1 MPIMPFFARFWPFS
15 VSNDQIPGQGA
26 RRGNG
31 RYSVTPPGIIASLR
45 RLHLI
50 YMDSV
55 PLAALWYASG
65 DPDGRQ
71 IIRTHG
77 GGKTASLI
85 LRQPVH
91 KNKKKKSGTHSV
103 HILGFLAHFSME
115 KPRQRENP
123 EALISLSFRVLWSI
137 GDSNS

>member
-1 MPIMPFFARFWPFS
+1 MEP
-15 VSNDQIPGQGA
+15 
-26 RRGNG
+26 
-31 RYSVTPPGIIASLR
+31 
-45 RLHLI
+45 
-50 YMDSV
+50 V

-71 IIRTHG
+71 IIRTDG
-77 GGKTASLI
+77 SEKGASLI

-91 KNKKKKSGTHSV
+91 KNKEKKTGTHSV
-103 HILGFLAHFSME
+103 HILGFLAHFSAE
-115 KPRQRENP
+115 EPRQTENP

>member
-1 MPIMPFFARFWPFS
+1 MPILPFFARFWPFS

-26 RRGNG
+26 RRENG

-65 DPDGRQ
+65 DPDGRTADHPDAWRRKNGLFDPPPAGKQ
-71 IIRTHG
+71 KQEKKIRYTFGTHFG
-77 GGKTASLI
+77 FLGPFFDGKTETKRKPGSLD
-85 LRQPVH
+85 
-91 KNKKKKSGTHSV
+91 
-103 HILGFLAHFSME
+103 FS
-115 KPRQRENP
+115 
-123 EALISLSFRVLWSI
+123 
-137 GDSNS
+137 